1 MASDKQLATAR
12 AAARDGDAA
21 GVAAALAPDSPADRA
36 LVKAMGVACDSGLD
50 SCVRVLLE
58 AGADPNCHVPLNE
71 WPLPAPPLHA
81 ASCCRYS
88 TGTPCMALLLAGG
101 ADPLAVD
108 DDGSTALHRARSA
121 ARARMLLQ
129 AAPQTALVRNSS
141 GHTPLQAAIGRLW
154 GYGTT
159 WCLVAEAPLQ
169 PVKEVLDSLRQALE
183 RWRSLEAARNA
194 SQRRYRQQ
202 CQQQLVSL
210 VPLLEAR
217 LGLDL
222 SSWYE
227 EPSLCPNPWLL
238 PALPAALER
247 SEAAAGRLVRL
258 LPLADRQRLR
268 TAALSLG
275 RTGREAAAPLPGPIA
290 RRVLVLGIGE
300 LPRALERQE
309 EPRWHDEPLW
319 RVKFSLYFI
328 RLQAVLAVLCLR
340 ILLCFIWAAYKDW
353 GQLQT
358 QQLHYPWLSI
368 AIMLGFWAWAC
379 MSNVYDVWMNW
390 WRLTL

>member
-1 MASDKQLATAR
+1 MVSHPKLATAR
-12 AAARDGDAA
+12 DAARDGDAA
-21 GVAAALAPDSPADRA
+21 GVAAALAPDSPPDRA
-36 LVKAMGVACDSGLD
+36 LVNALGVACDDGLD

-58 AGADPNCHVPLNE
+58 GGADPNCQVPLSE
-71 WPLPAPPLHA
+71 WQLPTPPLHA

-290 RRVLVLGIGE
+290 RRVLVLGVGE
-300 LPRALERQE
+300 LPRALVRQE
-309 EPRWHDEPLW
+309 EPYWHDPFLW
-319 RVKFSLYFI
+319 RIKFSRHIFWLQVAVALAYLYMWLRGTWSAIQEGVPTQQMLGACLYILYAAFTFGHWTFMFVLQIHFI
-328 RLQAVLAVLCLR
+328 RQS
-340 ILLCFIWAAYKDW
+340 
-353 GQLQT
+353 
-358 QQLHYPWLSI
+358 WLFS
-368 AIMLGFWAWAC
+368 L
-379 MSNVYDVWMNW
+379 
-390 WRLTL
+390 